1 MPLVQLIDAVI
12 ALTVVEGVALALFHR
27 RTGRGLAPGDFA
39 WGLAAGVAL
48 MLALRAA
55 LAGAGWG
62 PVLGAFA
69 LSGVLHAADLRRRW
83 GRGRR

>member
-1 MPLVQLIDAVI
+1 MSLLQLIDAVI
-12 ALTVVEGVALALFHR
+12 VLTVLEGAVLAAFHR
-27 RTGRGLAPGDFA
+27 RTGRGLALGDFA

-62 PVLGAFA
+62 AVLGAFA
-69 LSGVLHAADLRRRW
+69 LSGLLHAADLRRRW
-83 GRGRR
+83 RR

>member
-1 MPLVQLIDAVI
+1 VSLLLLIDAVI
-12 ALTVVEGVALALFHR
+12 VLTVVEGVVLAVWHR

-62 PVLGAFA
+62 AVLGAFG
-69 LSGVLHAADLRRRW
+69 LSGLLHAADLRRRW
-83 GRGRR
+83 RR